1 MSLNATAPW
10 PGHTKPPP
18 PGFTRICPERPLVRA
33 SLTVR
38 SDLMDRVRDAAPAA
52 QLLSKPYQREEL
64 AVKVRQLLDRR
75 TAAQA
80 GNA

>member
-1 MSLNATAPW
+1 ML
-10 PGHTKPPP
+10 
-18 PGFTRICPERPLVRA
+18 LA
-33 SLTVR
+33 SGYAR
-38 SDLMDRVRDAAPAA
+38 DLMDRVRDAAPAA